1 MSTRTL
7 ARRRLAGA
15 GWAHPYASPFV
26 LYADGGDPPVT
37 PPVAPPVVP
46 PVTPPTPQPPA
57 VPPTGQPPAGEPWD
71 DPAKAR
77 AEIERLR
84 REAGAARVT
93 AKQQAA
99 DEERERLLKLLSGNS
114 PEPQTPEQLAQQL
127 AEARTQGTAAQQQ
140 AADTARELAVLR
152 TAQRLGANG
161 DALLDSRAF
170 MATIGALDTADPAA
184 LATAVEQHLTAA
196 LTANP
201 ALRAGPAVARSGGD
215 MGGGGGGGDGATTID
230 AQIEAATKA
239 RNWPAVFAL
248 KRQKA
253 AQTTT

>member
-1 MSTRTL
+1 MST
-7 ARRRLAGA
+7 
-15 GWAHPYASPFV
+15 
-26 LYADGGDPPVT
+26 PPELT
-37 PPVAPPVVP
+37 PPGAPPTPPAPPV
-46 PVTPPTPQPPA
+46 PPTPQPPA
-57 VPPTGQPPAGEPWD
+57 SPPTGQPPAAEDVASLPPWAQKKLSEANAEA
-71 DPAKAR
+71 AK
-77 AEIERLR
+77 
-84 REAGAARVT
+84 ARVT
-93 AKQQAA
+93 AKENAA
-99 DEERERLLKLLSGNS
+99 REERERILKLLSPDA